1 MAVLRR
7 GCGDGDEMMSVK
19 SGEDRGVW
27 RRRCG
32 VATAVWRWRCGDSVG
47 CVDGGTAMAVGRWRC
62 SSGGG
67 AMTVV

>member
-1 MAVLRR
+1 MAVWQWQFVNG
-7 GCGDGDEMMSVK
+7 GCANTVGCDEHGGISQ
-19 SGEDRGVW
+19 W
-27 RRRCG
+27 L
-32 VATAVWRWRCGDSVG
+32 CGDSVG